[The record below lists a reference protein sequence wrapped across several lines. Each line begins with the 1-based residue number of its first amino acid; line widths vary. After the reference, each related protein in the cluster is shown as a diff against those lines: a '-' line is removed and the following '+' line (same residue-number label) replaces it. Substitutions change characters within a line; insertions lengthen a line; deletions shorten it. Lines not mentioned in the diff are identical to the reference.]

1 MFAEPHDL
9 HHEFP
14 ELGDKIRELKMGNTR
29 FSKLFDEYDDV
40 VKELHRIEMAIET
53 PEDNYVEMLKKRR
66 LMLKDELY
74 GMLTS

>member
-14 ELGDKIRELKMGNTR
+14 ELGDKIREMKMGNTR

-40 VKELHRIEMAIET
+40 VKELHRIELAIET
-53 PEDNYVEMLKKRR
+53 PEDSYVESLKKKR

>member
-53 PEDNYVEMLKKRR
+53 PEDNYVEMLKKKR

>member
-14 ELGDKIRELKMGNTR
+14 DLIDKIREMKMGNSR

-40 VKELHRIEMAIET
+40 VKELHRIEMGIET
-53 PEDNYVEMLKKRR
+53 PDDNYVETLKKER
-66 LMLKDELY
+66 LLLKDELY
-74 GMLTS
+74 AMLRA